1 MCTPTNKQCLCP
13 MVSPFSTCAMH
24 APSPTR
30 FWDIPPPPCL
40 HRTTAVSCPCSQAAC
55 PCGIKLHTSLLLPHA
70 QMKIVLSWRHSRPL
84 QCYQRAGRALHPR
97 RRAGCIP
104 SLIAQ
109 PPSPDMSCCAGMR
122 ASCCLPCRRAR
133 LHRAPRPSSPGP
145 RPRLFT
151 PPCFSR
157 LRHPPPAA
165 VHPRRASLV
174 LSLSHALLCPHTLL
188 ALPASSPMLQRT
200 SPAIPDP
207 LLAISPAHPRFP
219 FPIVPTPVAPS
230 LHTRGPTPLS
240 PLRSCR

>member
-1 MCTPTNKQCLCP
+1 ML
-13 MVSPFSTCAMH
+13 

-40 HRTTAVSCPCSQAAC
+40 HRTTADSYPCSQATF

-84 QCYQRAGRALHPR
+84 QCYQRAGRAPHPR

-122 ASCCLPCRRAR
+122 ASCYMPCRRAR
-133 LHRAPRPSSPGP
+133 LRRAPRPSSPGP
-145 RPRLFT
+145 RPRLPI

-157 LRHPPPAA
+157 RRHPPPAA

-174 LSLSHALLCPHTLL
+174 PSVSHALLCPHTLR
-188 ALPASSPMLQRT
+188 ALPATPLMLQRT
-200 SPAIPDP
+200 SPAIPDS
-207 LLAISPAHPRFP
+207 LLAVCPRIPVVP
-219 FPIVPTPVAPS
+219 FPSYPIS
-230 LHTRGPTPLS
+230 
-240 PLRSCR
+240 